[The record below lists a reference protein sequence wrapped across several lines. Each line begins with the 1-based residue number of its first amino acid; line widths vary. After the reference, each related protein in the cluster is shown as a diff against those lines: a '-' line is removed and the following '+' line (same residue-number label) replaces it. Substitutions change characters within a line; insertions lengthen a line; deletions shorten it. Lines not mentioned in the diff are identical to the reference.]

1 MVEVL
6 AMRKRI
12 SIPQEPGVTPFERF
26 DSLFRKVITVS
37 KATID
42 KEEAK
47 WKRRKRRKQRA
58 KKSA

>member
-1 MVEVL
+1 
-6 AMRKRI
+6 MRKRI